1 MLTMPPK
8 PMKRLE
14 AKLEEDGSYT
24 LTFITPLKN
33 ASQFKRII
41 QKEITPCL
49 GEHDSITGT
58 NWETRSFSLMT
69 NDLRPFQLNL
79 LKRMFIVKKI

>member
-8 PMKRLE
+8 PMKRLQ
-14 AKLEEDGSYT
+14 ARLEEDGSYT
-24 LTFITPLKN
+24 LTFITPVKT

-49 GEHDSITGT
+49 GEEDSLTAT
-58 NWETRSFSLMT
+58 SWETQSLRLLT
-69 NDLRPFQLNL
+69 KDLRPIQLKL
-79 LKRMFIVKKI
+79 LKRMFIVSRA